1 MKNRDRAH
9 AGLFGLAFSACLPF
23 AAHPGL
29 GAEVSPD
36 ELREL
41 REEFLA
47 YKRASEARIKSLED
61 KLAKT
66 ETRAVR
72 TAERV
77 VKTETA
83 VTQVGAMAEEAM
95 VRAKLASGELQGT
108 TEAFTDFGTK
118 PPLGTFEFHGYLRS
132 GVGISGEGRQAEAFQ
147 APGAWAKYR
156 LGNETET
163 YGEALLRYNFPPL
176 AMSPASWNVQIRM
189 AFRSDEDRGFPD
201 DEPFSLPE
209 AFVQGRDVVGWLPG
223 ASFWA
228 GARFYRRQDIHI
240 NDFKYSDARGYGG
253 GVEDVDLGF
262 GKMALAYMG
271 SNKDDIKVA
280 VPRLTKR
287 AFDLRL
293 YDIPAL
299 WGQVAL
305 WAAYGWVGGEH
316 IDGVD
321 VPRQQGPAL
330 GFLHTLKTPWDGQN
344 RLSLQYGYDAF
355 ANLTSTGFV
364 PPADRESKP
373 HTWRVTD
380 AYTFQPNEHFAMQA
394 VFLYQNSR
402 TVARGESADEWISA
416 GMRPI
421 WFFTKHTGIAFEAGW
436 DYVKNDREK
445 FEGSLYKL
453 TLSPQLQYDN
463 KFFGR
468 PVIRLFGTYAF
479 WDDSLKG
486 RIGGETYRDA
496 TRGASFGLQAETWW

>member
-1 MKNRDRAH
+1 MKPRAH
-9 AGLFGLAFSACLPF
+9 VSALVRIALIGYSVTAPI
-23 AAHPGL
+23 ASRA
-29 GAEVSPD
+29 AEVSSE
-36 ELREL
+36 ELRQL
-41 REEFLA
+41 REEFRA
-47 YKRASEARIKSLED
+47 YKRASEARIQALEE

-66 ETRAVR
+66 QAHSVR

-77 VKTETA
+77 VKTETV
-83 VTQVGAMAEEAM
+83 VTQVGAMAQEAM
-95 VRAKLASGELQGT
+95 TRAKTASGELQGT

-118 PPLGTFEFHGYLRS
+118 PPKGTFEFHGYLRA
-132 GVGISGEGRQAEAFQ
+132 GAGISGEGDQAEAFQ

-176 AMSPASWNVQIRM
+176 EMSPAAWNVQIRM

-209 AFVQGRDVVGWLPG
+209 AFVQGKDVVEWLPG

-240 NDFKYSDARGYGG
+240 NDFKWSDARGYGG
-253 GVEDVDLGF
+253 GVEDIEIGF

-271 SNKDDIKVA
+271 SNKDDIKVT

-287 AFDLRL
+287 ALDLRL
-293 YDIPAL
+293 YEIPAL

-305 WAAYGWVGGEH
+305 WAAYGWVGGERV
-316 IDGVD
+316 DGVD
-321 VPRQQGPAL
+321 VPAQQGPAF

-344 RLSLQYGYDAF
+344 RFSLQYGYDAF

-364 PPADRESKP
+364 PPTDRESKP

-380 AYTFQPNEHFAMQA
+380 AYTFQPSEHFAMQA
-394 VFLYQNSR
+394 VFLYQNSKN
-402 TVARGESADEWISA
+402 VARGESADEWISA
-416 GMRPI
+416 GVRPI
-421 WFFTKHTGIAFEAGW
+421 WFFSKHTGLAFEAGW
-436 DYVKNDREK
+436 DHVKNDREN

-453 TLSPQLQYDN
+453 TISPQLQYDN
-463 KFFGR
+463 EFFGR
-468 PVIRLFGTYAF
+468 PVIRLFATYAF
-479 WDDSLKG
+479 WDESLKG

-496 TRGASFGLQAETWW
+496 TRGASFGIQAETWW